1 MSKEATYLADQL
13 RSLRKL
19 GAALQ
24 SDISIISLE
33 ERKFLG
39 AALINIGNG
48 LDPRIE
54 LGVNIGAGQ
63 ISAHNSI
70 IKDKRLRDF
79 GGWLHTAMMPCSD
92 GGLELTLE
100 QAVAE
105 CAETGAF
112 NLSEETLR
120 TYATLYKEYRKET
133 FEL

>member
-1 MSKEATYLADQL
+1 MSKKAIYLAEQL

-39 AALINIGNG
+39 EALINIGNG

-63 ISAHNSI
+63 ISARNSI
-70 IKDKRLRDF
+70 IKDKKLRNF

-92 GGLELTLE
+92 GGLGLTLE
-100 QAVAE
+100 VAVAE
-105 CAETGAF
+105 CAETGVF

-120 TYATLYKEYRKET
+120 TYASRYIEYRKEI

>member
-19 GAALQ
+19 GTALQ
-24 SDISIISLE
+24 SDINHISLE

-39 AALINIGNG
+39 EALINIGNG
-48 LDPRIE
+48 LDPRVE

-63 ISAHNSI
+63 ISARNSI
-70 IKDKRLRDF
+70 IKDKKLRNF

-92 GGLELTLE
+92 GGLGLTLE
-100 QAVAE
+100 VAVAE
-105 CAETGAF
+105 CAETGVF

-120 TYATLYKEYRKET
+120 TYASRYIEYRKEI

>member
-19 GAALQ
+19 GTALQ
-24 SDISIISLE
+24 SDINHISLE

-39 AALINIGNG
+39 EALINIGNG
-48 LDPRIE
+48 LDPRVE

-63 ISAHNSI
+63 ISARNSI
-70 IKDKRLRDF
+70 IKDKKLRNF
-79 GGWLHTAMMPCSD
+79 GGWLHVAMMPCSD
-92 GGLELTLE
+92 GGLGLTLE
-100 QAVAE
+100 AAVAE
-105 CAETGAF
+105 CAGTGAF

-120 TYATLYKEYRKET
+120 TYASRYIEYRKEI

>member
-1 MSKEATYLADQL
+1 MSKKAIYLADQL

-39 AALINIGNG
+39 EALINIGNG
-48 LDPRIE
+48 LDPRFE

-63 ISAHNSI
+63 ISARNSI
-70 IKDKRLRDF
+70 IKDKKLRIF
-79 GGWLHTAMMPCSD
+79 GGWLHTAMKPYSD
-92 GGLELTLE
+92 GGLGLTLE
-100 QAVAE
+100 VAVAE
-105 CAETGAF
+105 CAETGVF
-112 NLSEETLR
+112 NLSEDTLR
-120 TYATLYKEYRKET
+120 TYASRYIEYRKEI

>member
-19 GAALQ
+19 GTALQ
-24 SDISIISLE
+24 SDINNMSFE

-39 AALINIGNG
+39 EALINIGNG
-48 LDPRIE
+48 LDPRVE

-63 ISAHNSI
+63 ISARNSI
-70 IKDKRLRDF
+70 IKDKKLRNF
-79 GGWLHTAMMPCSD
+79 GGWLHVAMMPCSD
-92 GGLELTLE
+92 GGLGLTLE
-100 QAVAE
+100 AAVAE
-105 CAETGAF
+105 CAGTGAF

-120 TYATLYKEYRKET
+120 TYASRYIEYRKEI

>member
-24 SDISIISLE
+24 SDINNISSE

-39 AALINIGNG
+39 EALINIGNG
-48 LDPRIE
+48 LDARVE

-63 ISAHNSI
+63 ISARNSI
-70 IKDKRLRDF
+70 IKDKKLRNF

-92 GGLELTLE
+92 GGLGLTLE
-100 QAVAE
+100 AAVAE
-105 CAETGAF
+105 CAGTGAF

-120 TYATLYKEYRKET
+120 TYASRYIEYRKEI

>member
-19 GAALQ
+19 GTALQ
-24 SDISIISLE
+24 SDINNMSFE

-39 AALINIGNG
+39 EALINIGNG
-48 LDPRIE
+48 LDPRVE

-63 ISAHNSI
+63 ISARNSI
-70 IKDKRLRDF
+70 IKDKKLRNF

-92 GGLELTLE
+92 GGLGLTLE
-100 QAVAE
+100 VAVAE
-105 CAETGAF
+105 CAETGVF

-120 TYATLYKEYRKET
+120 TYASRYIEYRKEI

>member
-1 MSKEATYLADQL
+1 MSKKAIYLADQL

-39 AALINIGNG
+39 EALINIGNG
-48 LDPRIE
+48 SDPRVE

-63 ISAHNSI
+63 ISARNSI
-70 IKDKRLRDF
+70 IKDKKLRNF
-79 GGWLHTAMMPCSD
+79 GGWLHTAMMPYSD
-92 GGLELTLE
+92 GGLGLTLE
-100 QAVAE
+100 VAVAE
-105 CAETGAF
+105 CAETGVF

-120 TYATLYKEYRKET
+120 TYASRYIEYRKEI

>member
-1 MSKEATYLADQL
+1 MSKKAIYLADQL

-39 AALINIGNG
+39 EALINIGNG
-48 LDPRIE
+48 LDARVE

-63 ISAHNSI
+63 ISARNSI
-70 IKDKRLRDF
+70 IKDKKLRNF

-92 GGLELTLE
+92 GGLGLTLE
-100 QAVAE
+100 VAVAE
-105 CAETGAF
+105 CAETGVF

-120 TYATLYKEYRKET
+120 TYASRYIEYRKEI

>member
-24 SDISIISLE
+24 SDINNISFE

-39 AALINIGNG
+39 EALINIGNG
-48 LDPRIE
+48 LDARVE

-63 ISAHNSI
+63 ISARNSI
-70 IKDKRLRDF
+70 IKDKKLRNF
-79 GGWLHTAMMPCSD
+79 GGWLHVAMMPCSD
-92 GGLELTLE
+92 GGLGLTLE
-100 QAVAE
+100 VAVAE
-105 CAETGAF
+105 CAETGVF

-120 TYATLYKEYRKET
+120 TYASRYIEYRKEI